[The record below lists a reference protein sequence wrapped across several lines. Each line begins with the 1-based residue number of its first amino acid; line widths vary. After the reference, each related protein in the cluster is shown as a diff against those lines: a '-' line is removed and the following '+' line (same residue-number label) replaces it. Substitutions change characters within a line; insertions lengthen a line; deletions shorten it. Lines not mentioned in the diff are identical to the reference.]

1 MTSPAKTTAAQ
12 AISLARLARLVIL
25 ILKPTTPQPG
35 TLIRRIIS
43 VLIETF

>member
-25 ILKPTTPQPG
+25 ILKTHHATT
-35 TLIRRIIS
+35 RNS
-43 VLIETF
+43 YS